1 MRNKVACDSS
11 EKFNKC
17 TKKVDA
23 LDVDSAGV
31 LANKK
36 DWKIKDDS
44 DQFFKCYSLKSILDY
59 MKMDEFLLQCILWC
73 FVESKELISSWQT
86 F

>member
-36 DWKIKDDS
+36 D
-44 DQFFKCYSLKSILDY
+44 
-59 MKMDEFLLQCILWC
+59 
-73 FVESKELISSWQT
+73 
-86 F
+86 